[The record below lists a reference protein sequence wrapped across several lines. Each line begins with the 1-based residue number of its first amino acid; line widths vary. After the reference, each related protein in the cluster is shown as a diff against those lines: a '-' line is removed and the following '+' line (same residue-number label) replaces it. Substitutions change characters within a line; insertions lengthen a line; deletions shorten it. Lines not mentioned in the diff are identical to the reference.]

1 MRDSGMLEDM
11 ISRSTFVDVFNHIA
25 LAAAPDAKAQKRKMD
40 PFLPLPFW
48 YNTHTHTQAAV
59 HYILHT
65 LLSLTVQHT
74 APLPTTGYTTC
85 SKYGQ
90 SHGMEK

>member
-1 MRDSGMLEDM
+1 MHNTNTKQACAMRDSGMLEDM

-48 YNTHTHTQAAV
+48 YNTHTHTRLCA
-59 HYILHT
+59 
-65 LLSLTVQHT
+65 
-74 APLPTTGYTTC
+74 
-85 SKYGQ
+85 
-90 SHGMEK
+90 